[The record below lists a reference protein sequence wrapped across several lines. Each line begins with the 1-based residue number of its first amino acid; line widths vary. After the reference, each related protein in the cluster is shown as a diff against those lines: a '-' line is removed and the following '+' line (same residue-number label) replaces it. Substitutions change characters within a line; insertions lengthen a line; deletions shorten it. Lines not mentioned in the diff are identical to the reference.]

1 MEHLIDPRSVL
12 SEWMRCLCPSGKI
25 ILFLPNKDRI
35 FDNRRPRTLL
45 SELIERS
52 ENKERETQRLL
63 DEWMDQV
70 IKCGLAPHYSGLSPE
85 EMVQTGSIHY
95 NVWKAQDIQ
104 ELAENIGFKVL
115 KTEQCVP
122 DRKDSFMVV
131 LSKP

>member
-1 MEHLIDPRSVL
+1 ME
-12 SEWMRCLCPSGKI
+12 
-25 ILFLPNKDRI
+25 
-35 FDNRRPRTLL
+35 
-45 SELIERS
+45 
-52 ENKERETQRLL
+52 
-63 DEWMDQV
+63 QV
-70 IKCGLAPHYSGLSPE
+70 IKCGLASHYSGLSPE